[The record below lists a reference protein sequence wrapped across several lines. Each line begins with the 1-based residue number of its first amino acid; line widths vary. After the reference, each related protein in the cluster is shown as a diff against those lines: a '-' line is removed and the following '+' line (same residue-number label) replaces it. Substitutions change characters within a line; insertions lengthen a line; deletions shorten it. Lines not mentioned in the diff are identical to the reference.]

1 MATPKESSA
10 LVRVP
15 GGTKTRSGGRTASGL
30 IRVAQLN
37 QLGAGHGHLGGD
49 ERWRAKHERLGAAA
63 HGGADP
69 LAEPD
74 G

>member
-1 MATPKESSA
+1 MGAGRDEDEQWRPQLSC
-10 LVRVP
+10 RV
-15 GGTKTRSGGRTASGL
+15 
-30 IRVAQLN
+30 RVAQLD

-49 ERWRAKHERLGAAA
+49 AWRRAEHEHLGAAA

-69 LAEPD
+69 RAEPD